1 MCHVLVVREI
11 ILHIANG
18 DLREEHER
26 IMDFDPRLHDDR
38 IHHDHADK
46 DEEKCERPDANETRL
61 DIRYTVLD
69 EIVRVDV
76 ILGVLSYADVI
87 VRGDEIEKV
96 ISCDARCGEL
106 RFIVE
111 HSVVDSIHE
120 HANVLSVIH
129 VYFFRLLVDE
139 HDNFHS
145 FKEIESYV
153 ASTDSHFA
161 CLAEVLDREIEE
173 R

>member
-61 DIRYTVLD
+61 DIRYAVLD

-87 VRGDEIEKV
+87 VSGDEIEKV
-96 ISCDARCGEL
+96 ISRDARCGEL

-120 HANVLSVIH
+120 YTYVFSVIH
-129 VYFFRLLVDE
+129 VDFLGLLVDE
-139 HDNFHS
+139 HDNVHRFE
-145 FKEIESYV
+145 EIESYV
-153 ASTDSHFA
+153 ASTNRYLT
-161 CLAEVLDREIEE
+161 CVAEV
-173 R
+173 